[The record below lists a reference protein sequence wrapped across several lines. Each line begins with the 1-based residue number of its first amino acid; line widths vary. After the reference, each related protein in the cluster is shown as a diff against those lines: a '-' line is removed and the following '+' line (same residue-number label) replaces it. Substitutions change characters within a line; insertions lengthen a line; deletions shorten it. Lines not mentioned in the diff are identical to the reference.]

1 MGGSYV
7 LLYSKLTSFL
17 SSEEVSEIT
26 FGSICYRS
34 LWTLLHNVVST
45 TVLTW
50 GFTSG
55 LSLQSAAASDFGG
68 DRVCKRL

>member
-1 MGGSYV
+1 MAPVRNAPVPLSYN
-7 LLYSKLTSFL
+7 LTS
-17 SSEEVSEIT
+17 
-26 FGSICYRS
+26 G
-34 LWTLLHNVVST
+34 